1 MKTSILLS
9 LLVLS
14 TTAFAASSPMVEDV
28 VLKNKEFSQKI
39 HTALGGK
46 EIKGLI
52 SCSKTTKTVS
62 CKLIKGGWNYFGME
76 SYGSGDKGLLTKKL
90 YDSLS
95 TKATT
100 EDGMKFKTI
109 ELNVEDPHGGTERNQ
124 LVCTRVGKEAE
135 VLGLRDTCQV
145 LNAL

>member
-1 MKTSILLS
+1 MKTSILLM

-14 TTAFAASSPMVEDV
+14 SNSFAASSPILEDV
-28 VLKNKEFSQKI
+28 VLKNKQFSQKI
-39 HTALGGK
+39 YEALGGK

-52 SCSKTTKTVS
+52 SCTKTS
-62 CKLIKGGWNYFGME
+62 CKLTKGAWNYFGME
-76 SYGSGDKGLLTKKL
+76 SYGSGDKGVLTKKL
-90 YDSLS
+90 YDTL
-95 TKATT
+95 KIKETT

-109 ELNVEDPHGGTERNQ
+109 ELNVADPHGGTERNQ

-135 VLGLRDTCQV
+135 DLGLRDTCQV

>member
-14 TTAFAASSPMVEDV
+14 TTSFAASSPIVEDV

-39 HTALGGK
+39 HDALGGK

-52 SCSKTTKTVS
+52 SCKKTAKDVT
-62 CKLIKGGWNYFGME
+62 CKLIKGGWNYFGNE
-76 SYGSGDKGLLTKKL
+76 AYGSGDKEQLTKKL
-90 YDSLS
+90 YDSL
-95 TKATT
+95 TLKTT
-100 EDGMKFKTI
+100 NEDGMKFKTI
-109 ELNVEDPHGGTERNQ
+109 ELNVEDPRGGTERNQ
-124 LVCTRVGKEAE
+124 ISCMRVGKQAE
-135 VLGLRDTCQV
+135 ELGLRDTCQV

>member
-1 MKTSILLS
+1 MKTTILLS
-9 LLVLS
+9 LLIFCTS
-14 TTAFAASSPMVEDV
+14 TFAASSPILEDV

-39 HTALGGK
+39 YEALGGK
-46 EIKGLI
+46 EIKGFI
-52 SCSKTTKTVS
+52 SCTKSS
-62 CKLIKGGWNYFGME
+62 CKLIKGSWNYFGME

-90 YDSLS
+90 YDSLKIKETS
-95 TKATT
+95 

-109 ELNVEDPHGGTERNQ
+109 ELNVADPHGGTERNQ

-135 VLGLRDTCQV
+135 GLGLRDTCQV